1 MYRLGIDLGGTN
13 IAVAVVDEKYN
24 IIGRAKV
31 KTDAQRPAD
40 EICDSIAFA
49 AKEAVKAA
57 RLKMEDIAS
66 AGIGTPGSVIPSEG
80 IVTYANNFASF
91 NNLPL
96 CAMLKERLGIDIYID
111 NDANA
116 AAYGEYIAG
125 AGVGTKDFIAVTL
138 GTGVGGGIIIDGKML
153 LGSNFAGGELGHTV
167 LVLDGEPCTCGR
179 HGCFEA
185 YASATALIRQTKRA
199 MEENKDSLMW
209 KLAEAAGGKVNGRTA
224 WDAMR
229 KGDTSAEEVVN
240 NYIRYVAEGVC
251 NIMNIFQPDL
261 LCIGGGV
268 SNEKENLSGPLN
280 KIVREKIYTKH
291 TETADRI
298 CVAKLGNDAG
308 IIGAA
313 FLDKL
318 YK

>member
-96 CAMLKERLGIDIYID
+96 CAMLKERLGIDIY
-111 NDANA
+111 NTRNR
-116 AAYGEYIAG
+116 
-125 AGVGTKDFIAVTL
+125 
-138 GTGVGGGIIIDGKML
+138 
-153 LGSNFAGGELGHTV
+153 
-167 LVLDGEPCTCGR
+167 CR
-179 HGCFEA
+179 
-185 YASATALIRQTKRA
+185 
-199 MEENKDSLMW
+199 W
-209 KLAEAAGGKVNGRTA
+209 
-224 WDAMR
+224 
-229 KGDTSAEEVVN
+229 
-240 NYIRYVAEGVC
+240 RYHY
-251 NIMNIFQPDL
+251 
-261 LCIGGGV
+261 
-268 SNEKENLSGPLN
+268 
-280 KIVREKIYTKH
+280 R
-291 TETADRI
+291 R
-298 CVAKLGNDAG
+298 
-308 IIGAA
+308 
-313 FLDKL
+313 
-318 YK
+318 